1 MECADFVEN
10 PDIEKW
16 IHKECERLTQVL
28 PEEQYSFKL
37 MDSFP
42 WEHEDDSS
50 PGDPESQTLNEKG
63 ELHNFGVSNGTPI
76 QGRNMAEDNNLETSV
91 SSTSVKYSL
100 YTPDDF
106 RQTVPAN
113 PILSFPAQ
121 NVSTSQ
127 DLSLYEMNNA
137 IASSCD
143 SSPENHQAGH
153 WTNANLGGE
162 MQDRIVLSR
171 RRNPIAKKRKRRT
184 TPAQRKAANI
194 RERKRMFS
202 LNDAFDQLKKKVPR
216 FDDETKLSRIE
227 TLKLAIKYID
237 FMTNKLKESA

>member
-42 WEHEDDSS
+42 WGHEDDSS
-50 PGDPESQTLNEKG
+50 PGDPESQTLKEKE
-63 ELHNFGVSNGTPI
+63 ELQNFGVSNGIPM
-76 QGRNMAEDNNLETSV
+76 QGRNIPEDENLETSV
-91 SSTSVKYSL
+91 SSTSAKYSL
-100 YTPDDF
+100 YTPVDF
-106 RQTVPAN
+106 RQTVPTN
-113 PILSFPAQ
+113 PVLSFPAQ

-127 DLSLYEMNNA
+127 DLPLYVIDSA
-137 IASSCD
+137 IASACD
-143 SSPENHQAGH
+143 SSPENHQDH

-162 MQDRIVLSR
+162 MQGRIVLSR
-171 RRNPIAKKRKRRT
+171 RRNPTAKKRKRRT

-194 RERKRMFS
+194 RERRRMFS